1 MLHLFEKLAII
12 NHNSKLSFAAGRAV
26 RIFTVTTCG
35 RRVEMRRWGTTT
47 PVVKYLAEGC
57 HTSASSNRHTNNLTT
72 SSYYYVR
79 LHTSVCWWVQV
90 LNLRN
95 SSKLQYLFSKGC
107 HTEIE
112 YSLVLSHACGVSVRL
127 FASNISSIAERIFTK
142 FRIGNFKTVSSVYS
156 SDENGAL
163 DYQQDV
169 SPTPETKTREPIV
182 ESIPIYHTEK

>member
-1 MLHLFEKLAII
+1 
-12 NHNSKLSFAAGRAV
+12 
-26 RIFTVTTCG
+26 
-35 RRVEMRRWGTTT
+35 
-47 PVVKYLAEGC
+47 
-57 HTSASSNRHTNNLTT
+57 
-72 SSYYYVR
+72 
-79 LHTSVCWWVQV
+79 
-90 LNLRN
+90 
-95 SSKLQYLFSKGC
+95 
-107 HTEIE
+107 
-112 YSLVLSHACGVSVRL
+112 VSVRL